1 MSRRALLALSAAAAA
16 FVLVLGGAAAGLALR
31 SPTAPSPGAAAEVVP
46 VDLVRAREA
55 EYRRLLEEANA
66 QLRAPEPALAPAP
79 LAQPDPPRE
88 HRERG
93 RHHERHEDD
102 DG

>member
-16 FVLVLGGAAAGLALR
+16 FVLVLGGAAASLALR
-31 SPTAPSPGAAAEVVP
+31 SPQPAASKSAATETVP

-55 EYRRLLEEANA
+55 EYRRLIDEANA
-66 QLRAPEPALAPAP
+66 QLRAPEPAQAPM
-79 LAQPDPPRE
+79 AQPERPRE
-88 HRERG
+88 HDERG
-93 RHHERHEDD
+93 RHHEREEDD